1 MGLTH
6 SKSTLVPERLYACN
20 KSAVQCEN
28 VYPPWCCQAQTGTSP
43 CWQVHR
49 SQLGTAWNLA
59 PSVKPNRT
67 ARASV
72 IPLAVQVHQ
81 NTRGNYSRY
90 HDIHTNF
97 KTTTT
102 STPILYTKAP
112 KLERIT
118 LYHFFSHQV
127 KSMTLSIALRQN
139 AVQCLDCRVLWAY
152 AVWQDTVEMLCAII
166 IIIKK
171 QQQNS
176 VLSLRISLMQ

>member
-1 MGLTH
+1 MLPSSNWNISLLVGSQITAGYSLEPGSICQAQQN
-6 SKSTLVPERLYACN
+6 SKSTGHTAGG
-20 KSAVQCEN
+20 S
-28 VYPPWCCQAQTGTSP
+28 GTP
-43 CWQVHR
+43 KH
-49 SQLGTAWNLA
+49 
-59 PSVKPNRT
+59 
-67 ARASV
+67 
-72 IPLAVQVHQ
+72 
-81 NTRGNYSRY
+81 RGNYSRY

-166 IIIKK
+166 IIFF
-171 QQQNS
+171 
-176 VLSLRISLMQ
+176 